1 MCRINYFL
9 VRDECSLVELAEG
22 REEREIERGGERK
35 ASGCCVRW
43 VPAVLVQRLTAAR
56 HAATNCNVVVAACCN
71 MLRGSKQKLLQL
83 QPPPPTAKA

>member
-22 REEREIERGGERK
+22 REERERGGK
-35 ASGCCVRW
+35 DSGCCVRW
-43 VPAVLVQRLTAAR
+43 APAALVQRLTAAR